1 MTHSKQS
8 RLIGGILLASI
19 ALRWLLI
26 FRGGQYFFSDEGRY
40 ETSRAV
46 TNLLLKGNLHG
57 ALLQLF
63 TAPEHLGF
71 KIIGLLPALAEHVT
85 RSTLILPALFFSLFP
100 VWNLYLIY
108 LISKQDGNIGTA
120 ADYALIFAA
129 SGMSLLYYARHLLPY
144 DVSMTFGL
152 LAIYFGRSA
161 NPTRKTSLLCGGLSF
176 VCFIT
181 YNGYWP
187 LAALAMIISSLR
199 GGSSRTIF
207 QKGSL
212 TALGFFLPA
221 ILLILFAALAGINL
235 PNEYRIFASTVSQ
248 GSFNEGWSLP
258 FEYFWHA
265 EHWIFAGFSL
275 LGIYAMVS
283 GFKEKNKVTMLWS
296 AALIFIYLCL
306 LIPSV
311 LLHAFVVYGRL
322 ARQMMPF
329 IILLAAQGLVRLEN
343 NIRLGRTLKH
353 ILFALIVTQA
363 VWNYRDAFG
372 FSYPREFSMLAQ
384 AKYADF
390 HFSEKRLAFGAPA
403 LCQNNGYVI
412 EYAKHFATP
421 PEVNP
426 PIQGEVLLSAPH
438 PDNFIPYQYE
448 GYSYEER
455 RYIRIMKPEMR
466 FYKANAE
473 FMSDSNPVWKTM
485 KSCVVKEN

>member
-1 MTHSKQS
+1 
-8 RLIGGILLASI
+8 
-19 ALRWLLI
+19 
-26 FRGGQYFFSDEGRY
+26 
-40 ETSRAV
+40 
-46 TNLLLKGNLHG
+46 
-57 ALLQLF
+57 
-63 TAPEHLGF
+63 
-71 KIIGLLPALAEHVT
+71 
-85 RSTLILPALFFSLFP
+85 
-100 VWNLYLIY
+100 
-108 LISKQDGNIGTA
+108 
-120 ADYALIFAA
+120 
-129 SGMSLLYYARHLLPY
+129 
-144 DVSMTFGL
+144 
-152 LAIYFGRSA
+152 
-161 NPTRKTSLLCGGLSF
+161 
-176 VCFIT
+176 
-181 YNGYWP
+181 
-187 LAALAMIISSLR
+187 
-199 GGSSRTIF
+199 
-207 QKGSL
+207 
-212 TALGFFLPA
+212 
-221 ILLILFAALAGINL
+221 
-235 PNEYRIFASTVSQ
+235 
-248 GSFNEGWSLP
+248 
-258 FEYFWHA
+258 
-265 EHWIFAGFSL
+265 
-275 LGIYAMVS
+275 
-283 GFKEKNKVTMLWS
+283 MLWS